1 MRQGVALFIAVE
13 LLIKWI
19 KLREQIID
27 NSWGICYTECGV
39 LVFAKNL
46 HNCPER
52 VAMKKKL
59 VILLIVLMII
69 SIAIGVS
76 PIVDYFYANGAEAE
90 TSSVVLTSD
99 TVPVTTEEVVREPNQ
114 TAVLSAVVLAT
125 GTILIALVLFFK
137 HRDPEN

>member
-1 MRQGVALFIAVE
+1 
-13 LLIKWI
+13 
-19 KLREQIID
+19 
-27 NSWGICYTECGV
+27 
-39 LVFAKNL
+39 
-46 HNCPER
+46 
-52 VAMKKKL
+52 MKKKL